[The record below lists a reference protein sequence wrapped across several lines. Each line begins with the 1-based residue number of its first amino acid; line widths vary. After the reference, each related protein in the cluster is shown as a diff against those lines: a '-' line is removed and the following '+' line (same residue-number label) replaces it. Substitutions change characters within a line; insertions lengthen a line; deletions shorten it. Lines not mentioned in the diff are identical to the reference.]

1 MKVYLYSRLTKA
13 IRSYKDRNVKGERGV
28 PLSLEG
34 LENISSQPLSFS
46 VLLNLLAYHS
56 HTVMTL
62 DTELYSSRGNWT
74 GAQQA
79 VIVVLGKEGAAGN
92 KSGKENRNAFSGAY
106 ILDRKQDETIP
117 DMVGMNKNCLRREE
131 VKGVAGQCTDYSS
144 CPGSMSSNIQNLR
157 KSRQVVCS

>member
-62 DTELYSSRGNWT
+62 DTELYSSRGN
-74 GAQQA
+74 
-79 VIVVLGKEGAAGN
+79 
-92 KSGKENRNAFSGAY
+92 
-106 ILDRKQDETIP
+106 
-117 DMVGMNKNCLRREE
+117 
-131 VKGVAGQCTDYSS
+131 
-144 CPGSMSSNIQNLR
+144 
-157 KSRQVVCS
+157 